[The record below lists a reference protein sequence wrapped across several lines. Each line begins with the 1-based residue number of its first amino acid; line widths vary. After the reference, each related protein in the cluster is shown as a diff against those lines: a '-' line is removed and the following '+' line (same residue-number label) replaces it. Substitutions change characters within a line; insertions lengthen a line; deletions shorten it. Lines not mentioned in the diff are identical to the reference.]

1 MNRTKNICLIA
12 SAITVAVGICISI
25 FVCII
30 TNFNPYKN
38 AEVKFDEK
46 VHLIDEKFENIK
58 IDDTMCNIFIIPSE
72 DEECKVVCHDEEKRY
87 HTVEVVNNTLTIN
100 SVDSRKW
107 YEEFYFG
114 FTFSWNDFISLS
126 IYLPEKEYKELY
138 IDTFSGDVDI
148 ASSFTFANSEVEST
162 SGDIKCNAKFKGD
175 VKFDSTSGDI
185 DLSNVSANNISAC
198 TTSGDIAISDI
209 SADNISADTTSG
221 EVEISSV
228 NAKDK
233 LYADSTSGDVNVLDS
248 KAYDIFLESTSGDV
262 DMRNTVSLGDLKIES
277 TSGDIEFYRCDGKS
291 IDLNSVS
298 GDIEGSFLTEKL
310 FITDTTSGEV
320 NVPNCT
326 SDEQCR
332 ITTTSGDIEV
342 TILKY

>member
-1 MNRTKNICLIA
+1 MNKTKKICLIA
-12 SAITVAVGICISI
+12 SAIAVALGICISI
-25 FVCII
+25 FICVI

-38 AEVKFDEK
+38 TTVKFEEK

-58 IDDTMCNIFIIPSE
+58 IDNTLCDIFIIPSE
-72 DEECKVVCHDEEKRY
+72 DEECKVVCHDEKKRY
-87 HTVEVVNNTLTIN
+87 HTVEVIDNTLTIN
-100 SVDSRKW
+100 SIDSRKW

-114 FTFSWNDFISLS
+114 FIFNWNDSISLS
-126 IYLPEKEYKELY
+126 IYLPKKEYTELY
-138 IDTFSGDVDI
+138 VNTFSGDINI
-148 ASSFTFANSEVEST
+148 ANSFTFKNAKVEST
-162 SGDIKCNAKFKGD
+162 SGDIKCSAKFKGD

-185 DLSNVSANNISAC
+185 ELSNVSANNISAD
-198 TTSGDIAISDI
+198 TTSGDINISSI

-221 EVEISSV
+221 EVEISYA

-233 LYADSTSGDVNVLDS
+233 LYADSTSGDLNILDS

-262 DMRNTVSLGDLKIES
+262 NMRNTVSLGNLKIES

-291 IDLNSVS
+291 INFNSVS
-298 GDIEGSFLTEKL
+298 GDIEGSLLTEKL
-310 FITDTTSGEV
+310 FLTDTTSGDIS
-320 NVPNCT
+320 VPNCI

-342 TILKY
+342 TILK

>member
-1 MNRTKNICLIA
+1 MNKTKKTCLIA

-58 IDDTMCNIFIIPSE
+58 IDDNMCNVFIIPSE

-87 HTVEVVNNTLTIN
+87 HTVEVVNNTLTID

-148 ASSFTFANSEVEST
+148 ADSFTFINGEIDST

-185 DLSNVSANNISAC
+185 DLSDISANNISANS
-198 TTSGDIAISDI
+198 TSGDVNILGI
-209 SADNISADTTSG
+209 SADNISVNTTSG
-221 EVEISSV
+221 EVEISSA

-233 LYADSTSGDVNVLDS
+233 LYADSTSGDVNILDS
-248 KAYDIFLESTSGDV
+248 KAYDIFAESTSGDIN
-262 DMRNTVSLGDLKIES
+262 MRNTVSLGNLKIES
-277 TSGDIEFYRCDGKS
+277 TSGDIEFYRCDGKL

-310 FITDTTSGEV
+310 FITDTTSGDIS
-320 NVPNCT
+320 VPNCI
-326 SDEQCR
+326 SDEQCK

-342 TILKY
+342 TIFK